1 MKTGAS
7 FARGK
12 NDGVYRTPDDF
23 RAAVVARFGY
33 PHVDLACTR
42 ENVFGRE
49 GLHTP
54 AWDSLQVDWRD
65 WIPYQPARPYGW
77 LNPPFAHIA
86 PWAKKAAESGARVLM
101 LVPAAIG
108 SNWYRDYVHK
118 HARVYAL
125 NGRLD
130 FGSGPYPK
138 DCTLCDY
145 GDEPGLEIWSWQTK
159 K

>member
-23 RAAVVARFGY
+23 RAAVVARFGM
-33 PHVDLACTR
+33 PRIDLACDET
-42 ENVFGRE
+42 NKFGAY
-49 GLHTP
+49 GLDESL
-54 AWDSLQVDWRD
+54 DSLRLNWSD
-65 WIPYQPARPYGW
+65 WIPHNPAAYGW
-77 LNPPFAHIA
+77 LNPPFERIA
-86 PWAKKAAESGARVLM
+86 PWAKKAAESVERVLV

-108 SNWYRDYVHK
+108 SNWFRDYVFG

-130 FGSGPYPK
+130 FGAGPYPK
-138 DCTLCDY
+138 DCMLCDY
-145 GDEPGLEIWSWQTK
+145 GDEPGLEIWSWRTK